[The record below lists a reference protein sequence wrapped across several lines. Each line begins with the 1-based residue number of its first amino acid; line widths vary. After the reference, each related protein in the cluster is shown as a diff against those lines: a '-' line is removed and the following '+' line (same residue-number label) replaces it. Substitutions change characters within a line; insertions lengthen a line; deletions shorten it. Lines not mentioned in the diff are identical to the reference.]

1 MGLVPG
7 PDACHQPPL
16 DASGEPGESVTAKKT
31 PNKRRTKECIVTIK
45 ITPNDKGNPPGK
57 LAEAEL
63 HFSEGPLEGL
73 KLLGFAVWERRG
85 GNGRNVTFPARQYSV
100 NGERRSFALL
110 RPVIDVTAQTKLR
123 DLILEAFQEYE
134 ERAAIAS

>member
-1 MGLVPG
+1 
-7 PDACHQPPL
+7 
-16 DASGEPGESVTAKKT
+16 
-31 PNKRRTKECIVTIK
+31 VTIK

-63 HFSEGPLEGL
+63 QFHDGPLEGL
-73 KLLGFAVWERRG
+73 KLMGFSVWERRG
-85 GNGRNVTFPARQYSV
+85 GSGRNVTFPARQYSV

-110 RPVIDVTAQTKLR
+110 RPIVDSAAQSKLR
-123 DLILEAFQEYE
+123 ELILQAFQDYE

>member
-1 MGLVPG
+1 LIV
-7 PDACHQPPL
+7 DA
-16 DASGEPGESVTAKKT
+16 DM
-31 PNKRRTKECIVTIK
+31 TIK

-63 HFSEGPLEGL
+63 HFSDGPMEGL
-73 KLLGFAVWERRG
+73 KLIGFSIWERRG
-85 GNGRNVTFPARQYSV
+85 GNGRNVTFPARSYVV
-100 NGERRSFALL
+100 NGDRRSFALL
-110 RPVIDVTAQTKLR
+110 RPIVDSTAQAKLR